1 MNDATSTSTPSPPP
15 RKPPVRPT
23 FLIAA
28 IVTLLVAGFVVIRD
42 LALSQSEAPIEQG
55 SGLTLERIAGGLEN
69 PVQLLRPAGDS
80 RLFIVEQFG
89 KVLIWKN
96 GTVSERPFLDIR
108 RQISTGYERGLLS
121 IAFHPRFAENRQ
133 LFVSYTDKG
142 GDTRVERWRVGDDP
156 DVADP
161 KSAELVLAQE
171 QPYANHNGGLI
182 AFGLDGMLYIGLGDG
197 GSGGDP
203 KRNGQNLGTKL
214 GKLLRIDV
222 DGQRPYRVP
231 PDNPFVGRSGAEPEI
246 WAYGLRNPWQFS
258 FDATSGTLF
267 IGDVGQNAW
276 EEVDAA
282 PASRGGLN
290 YGWNLMEGRH
300 PYRRATVSHEGM
312 TLPVVEYP
320 SREGCT
326 VIGGFV
332 YRGRRHPELVG
343 HYFYADHCQ
352 GWIRSFKWN
361 RGRVTEHQQWRLTER
376 LQPSAF
382 GIDAQGELYVVSLSG
397 SVYRIGFESSDS

>member
-1 MNDATSTSTPSPPP
+1 MDDTTTTPAP
-15 RKPPVRPT
+15 RQPPVRPA

-28 IVTLLVAGFVVIRD
+28 VVTLVVAGFVVIRD
-42 LALSQSEAPIEQG
+42 LARSESEAPIELA
-55 SGLTLERIAGGLEN
+55 SGLTLDLVTDRLEN
-69 PVQLLRPAGDS
+69 PVQVLSPAGDS
-80 RLFIVEQFG
+80 RLFIVEQHG
-89 KVLIWKN
+89 KVKIWKQ
-96 GTVSERPFLDIR
+96 GSLLARPFLDIG

-133 LFVSYTDKG
+133 LFVSYTDKE
-142 GDTRVERWRVGDDP
+142 GDTRIERWRVGDNP

-161 KSAELVLAQE
+161 TSAELVLAQK

-182 AFGLDGMLYIGLGDG
+182 AFGPDGMLYVGLGDG

-203 KRNGQNLGTKL
+203 HRNGQNLGTLL
-214 GKLLRIDV
+214 GKLLRIDIDV
-222 DGQRPYRVP
+222 EKSYRVP
-231 PDNPFVGRSGAEPEI
+231 PDNPFVGRAGAKPEI
-246 WAYGLRNPWQFS
+246 WAWGLRNPWQFS
-258 FDATSGTLF
+258 FDPPSGTLF

-282 PASRGGLN
+282 PAARGGLN

-300 PYRRATVSHEGM
+300 PFRRATVSHQGL

-320 SREGCT
+320 SRDGCT

-332 YRGRRHPELVG
+332 YRGRRHPELAG
-343 HYFYADHCQ
+343 HYFYADHCK
-352 GWIRSFKWN
+352 GWIRSFSFE
-361 RGRVTEHQQWRLTER
+361 RGRVVDHKQWRLTER

-382 GIDAQGELYVVSLSG
+382 GVDAAGELYVVSLTG
-397 SVYRIGFESSDS
+397 EVYRIGYQPGDS